1 MCIRLTRR
9 PRYLAAEMPSGSELI
24 DGFQRAITGRDRRL
38 FEEVCAVDVHY
49 EDPFTSVPVKGIGL
63 LTEHMAKLWVAAPDA
78 KVEPSGTRL
87 DGGRYICAPIRLH
100 GTHTGDAGDLPSTDR
115 RFETHALLYCELDA
129 DRERLWR
136 IRAFLDG
143 YDLAV
148 QHGVLPSHGG
158 AGDKAMMMLRGFGLR
173 IRDR

>member
-1 MCIRLTRR
+1 
-9 PRYLAAEMPSGSELI
+9 MPSGSELI

-49 EDPFTSVPVKGIGL
+49 EDPFTTVPVKGISL
-63 LTEHMAKLWVAAPDA
+63 LAEHMAQLWVAAPDA

-87 DGGRYICAPIRLH
+87 DGGRYICAPVRLH
-100 GTHTGDAGDLPSTDR
+100 GTHSGEVGEMPPTDK
-115 RFETHALLYCELDA
+115 RFETHVLLYCELDA

-136 IRAFLDG
+136 IRAFLDA

-148 QHGVLPSHGG
+148 QLGVLPSHGG

>member
-1 MCIRLTRR
+1 MST
-9 PRYLAAEMPSGSELI
+9 GSELI

-49 EDPFTSVPVKGIGL
+49 EDPFTTGPVKGISL
-63 LTEHMAKLWVAAPDA
+63 LAEHMSQLWIGAPDA

-100 GTHTGDAGDLPSTDR
+100 GTHSGEAGGLPATDKH
-115 RFETHALLYCELDA
+115 FETHILLYCELDA

-136 IRAFLDG
+136 IRAFLDA

-148 QHGVLPSHGG
+148 QLGLLPSRGG
-158 AGDKAMMMLRGFGLR
+158 AGDRAMMMLRGFGLR
-173 IRDR
+173 IRDRQ